1 MKLHAHIKESL
12 INLLSAKLRS
22 FLAILGVLVG
32 TASVVALITG
42 GILATDHALSQFKE
56 LGTDILAITFH
67 DTSRL
72 KSGQSQEQVD
82 LEHIQALANN
92 TPGIINVAPYA
103 LEFATIN
110 YQGKYLQGNIIGA
123 DNELFS
129 ILKLKLSEG
138 REISHLDDK
147 AHFAVLGSNI
157 AGEASANSGL
167 NVIGTQILVGKQY
180 FTVAGKLNSST
191 DNMFFV
197 VDINHSIIVPLK
209 TALTLSKYVMLTN
222 VVFKLKK
229 DADIEEVKN
238 NLTEQFNRFYP
249 NKKIF
254 FRSPQ
259 EIIKSMKKQNET
271 FTLLLGFIGSI
282 ALIVGGIGVMN
293 IMLVSVVERRREIG
307 IRMAV
312 GATRNDIQI
321 MFLTE
326 AISLTLFGGLFGVLL
341 GELVAFV
348 TAHFSG
354 WGFHMHLFPAMVGFI
369 VSAMVGIF
377 FGFYPA
383 RKAAQLDP
391 IETLRSE

>member
-1 MKLHAHIKESL
+1 MKFHMHVKESL
-12 INLLSAKLRS
+12 LNLLSAKLRS

-42 GILATDHALSQFKE
+42 GILATEHALSQFKE
-56 LGTDILAITFH
+56 LGTDIMAFTFH
-67 DTSRL
+67 DNSRI
-72 KSGQSQEQVD
+72 KAGQSQEQVD
-82 LEHIQALANN
+82 LEHIQALAKNV
-92 TPGIINVAPYA
+92 PGIISVAPYA
-103 LEFATIN
+103 LEFSSIN
-110 YQGKYLQGNIIGA
+110 YQGKNLQGNVIGA
-123 DNELFS
+123 DDELFS
-129 ILKLKLSEG
+129 ILKLKMAEG
-138 REISHLDDK
+138 RAISRLDED
-147 AHFAVLGSNI
+147 AHFAVLGNSI
-157 AGEASANSGL
+157 ADEAIAHTGL
-167 NVIGTQILVGKQY
+167 DIVGKQILAGKQY
-180 FTVAGKLNSST
+180 FTVVGKLKNST

-209 TALTLSKYVMLTN
+209 TALTLSKYVMLNN

-229 DADIEEVKN
+229 DVDIEEVKN
-238 NLTEQFNRFYP
+238 KLTEQFSQFYP

-259 EIIKSMKKQNET
+259 EIIKSMKEQTQT

-312 GATRNDIQI
+312 GATRKDIQM

-326 AISLTLFGGLFGVLL
+326 AVSLTLFGGLFGVLL

-348 TAHFSG
+348 TAQLSG
-354 WGFHMHLFPAMVGFI
+354 WGFHLHLFPALIGFI

-391 IETLRSE
+391 IQTLRAE